1 MSNLHK
7 QHITATRAV
16 ARQKF
21 LPMQLLSEK
30 ILSFLF
36 IIFLM
41 NSLWQDPE
49 INNFKIFTEAA
60 ASVHLLIATALLM
73 TSCTREETLYFLA
86 DE

>member
-1 MSNLHK
+1 
-7 QHITATRAV
+7 
-16 ARQKF
+16 
-21 LPMQLLSEK
+21 MQLLSEK

-73 TSCTREETLYFLA
+73 TSRTREETLYFLA
-86 DE
+86 EIRFLQCFYLFLSRIKLLKVR

>member
-1 MSNLHK
+1 
-7 QHITATRAV
+7 
-16 ARQKF
+16 
-21 LPMQLLSEK
+21 
-30 ILSFLF
+30 
-36 IIFLM
+36 M

-73 TSCTREETLYFLA
+73 TSRIREETLYFLA